1 MTCQAVALRRLILIS
16 SLAFAAGCV
25 SRIDIEHWALEPCD
39 AATTAEIARL
49 VEEGASRDGR
59 VWNDNVRHEER
70 ERRRYKLRD
79 GTTIAS
85 ESSPIRFGTNT
96 VCVAVARHVA
106 CYRLLRREMAGLGNS
121 NANKRS
127 ERK

>member
-1 MTCQAVALRRLILIS
+1 MKTFARIILVS
-16 SLAFAAGCV
+16 SLA
-25 SRIDIEHWALEPCD
+25 L
-39 AATTAEIARL
+39 TTAEIARL

-96 VCVAVARHVA
+96 VALATGGSCRVRR
-106 CYRLLRREMAGLGNS
+106 RLGA
-121 NANKRS
+121 
-127 ERK
+127 ERTSVWWS